1 MLVFGA
7 CKSTDFHHHLNFHN
21 VRAGMA
27 SVLNSTPTRDLS
39 SSRASAAQMLQRLA
53 DEVEELRRELR
64 SKSGAL
70 FLLKCENEALRL
82 DHADLQKDS
91 ARCVCRAQ
99 VSDGSPVSGT
109 DNNSDHTTDTTDKD
123 SHRSLLAA
131 AVDHLEIASHPDLS
145 DLTDPD
151 TPEDTANDDPDSN
164 HEPHS
169 YSDSFSY
176 SSRCSSASATIS
188 HASHRQHILDF
199 ANDSCIPLTKKEP
212 DSGVGVL
219 QKLEHV
225 DIHPRETDDGYSSEK
240 TTHSVPACIQ
250 RDINTDTKS
259 NTPLNSTLI
268 IRKYICTYCS
278 KRFTR
283 PSTLQ
288 THMNSHTGH
297 RPFQCVHCDMRFTV
311 SSNMKRHMGH
321 CHSK

>member
-1 MLVFGA
+1 
-7 CKSTDFHHHLNFHN
+7 
-21 VRAGMA
+21 MA
-27 SVLNSTPTRDLS
+27 SVLNSNSAGDV
-39 SSRASAAQMLQRLA
+39 SSRASAAQMLQRLS

-91 ARCVCRAQ
+91 ARCVCRTQ
-99 VSDGSPVSGT
+99 LSNGSPISATG
-109 DNNSDHTTDTTDKD
+109 NISDHTTDTNDKD

-131 AVDHLEIASHPDLS
+131 AVDHLEIVSHPDLS
-145 DLTDPD
+145 DLTDAD
-151 TPEDTANDDPDSN
+151 TPEHTANDDPDSQ
-164 HEPHS
+164 HEVNCL
-169 YSDSFSY
+169 YSVSFSY

-188 HASHRQHILDF
+188 NASHHHHLSDF
-199 ANDSCIPLTKKEP
+199 ANDSCISMTKKEP
-212 DSGVGVL
+212 DSGLGDL

-225 DIHPRETDDGYSSEK
+225 DIHPKDTDDGYSSEK
-240 TTHSVPACIQ
+240 TTNLVPACNQ
-250 RDINTDTKS
+250 RDLNADTKS
-259 NTPLNSTLI
+259 NPLLNSTLI
-268 IRKYICTYCS
+268 VRKYICTYCS

-297 RPFQCVHCDMRFTV
+297 RPFKCMHCDMRFTV